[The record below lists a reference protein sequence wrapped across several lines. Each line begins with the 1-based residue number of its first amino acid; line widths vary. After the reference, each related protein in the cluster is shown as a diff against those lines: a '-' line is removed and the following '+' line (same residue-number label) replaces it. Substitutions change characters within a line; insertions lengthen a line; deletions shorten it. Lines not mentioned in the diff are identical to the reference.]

1 MALFGSLI
9 DNSNMPSISI
19 LGIYVADLAFFGK
32 SIPVSGETIIG
43 NNYIIG
49 PGGKGSNQAVA
60 AAKAG
65 AKTYFISKIG
75 DDQFGSM
82 AIKIY
87 DEVGVD
93 YSKLII
99 SPDHAT
105 GVAGILVDQKSG
117 KNAINVVPGAA
128 GALTNRDVDQA
139 SQIIKNSEVFLTQL
153 EAPKEVVFYSLQMAH
168 DNSVTTILN
177 PAPASS
183 IDLNIFPLIDYF
195 TPNETEASFY
205 VDYKVEN
212 ELDAK
217 KASDQ
222 FLDWGIRNIII
233 TMGEKGAYF
242 ANKEEQFHV
251 PIVNLQKPVL
261 DTTGAGDAFN
271 AGFAVALTEKHNM
284 KDAIKFA
291 NATAGLSTTK
301 IGTANSMP
309 SRAEIDNLL

>member
-1 MALFGSLI
+1 MS
-9 DNSNMPSISI
+9 SISI

-32 SIPVSGETIIG
+32 TIPKPGETIIG
-43 NNYIIG
+43 EGYVIG

-87 DEVGVD
+87 DKVGVD

-99 SPDHAT
+99 SSDNPT
-105 GVAGILVDQKSG
+105 GAAGILIEKQTG

-128 GALTNRDVDQA
+128 GTLTNQDIDQA
-139 SQIIKNSEVFLTQL
+139 LDVIKNSEVFLTQL
-153 EAPKEVVFYSLQMAH
+153 EAPKEVVFYSLRLAH
-168 DNSVTTILN
+168 DNKTTTILN
-177 PAPASS
+177 PAPAAS
-183 IDLNIFPLIDYF
+183 IYQNIFPLIDYF

-205 VDYKVEN
+205 ANHNVDTEV
-212 ELDAK
+212 DVK
-217 KASDQ
+217 KACDQ
-222 FLDWGIRNIII
+222 FLDWGIKNIII

-242 ANKEEQFHV
+242 ANKEEQFHI
-251 PIVNLQKPVL
+251 PIINLLNPVV

-271 AGFAVALTEKHNM
+271 AGLAVALIEKKNI

-291 NATAGLSTTK
+291 SVTAGLSTTK
-301 IGTANSMP
+301 LGTANSMP
-309 SRAEIDNLL
+309 SREAIDKLL

>member
-1 MALFGSLI
+1 MA
-9 DNSNMPSISI
+9 SISI

-32 SIPVSGETIIG
+32 SIPIPGETLIG
-43 NNYIIG
+43 DNYVIG

-75 DDQFGSM
+75 NDQFGSM
-82 AIKIY
+82 ATKIY
-87 DEVGVD
+87 DEAGVD
-93 YSKLII
+93 YSKVII
-99 SPDHAT
+99 SSEHAT
-105 GVAGILVDQKSG
+105 GAAGILVDQQSG

-128 GALTNRDVDQA
+128 GALTNQDIDQA
-139 SQIIKNSEVFLTQL
+139 SDIIKNSQVFLTQL
-153 EAPKEVVFYSLQMAH
+153 EAPKAVVFYSLKMAH
-168 DNSVTTILN
+168 DNDVTTILN
-177 PAPASS
+177 PAPAAL
-183 IDLNIFPLIDYF
+183 IDKQIFPLIDYF

-205 VDYKVEN
+205 LDYSVEN

-217 KASDQ
+217 KASDK
-222 FLDWGIRNIII
+222 FIEWGIKNIII

-251 PIVNLQKPVL
+251 PIVNLANPVV

-271 AGFAVALTEKHNM
+271 AGFAVALIENQNIR
-284 KDAIKFA
+284 DAIKFA
-291 NATAGLSTTK
+291 SATAGLSTTK

-309 SRAEIDNLL
+309 SRAEIDKLL